1 MSGENQKFPIMAF
14 FFGDGGWATAR
25 CGETRDLGLTG
36 SAATAFLDAFAQEGR
51 LNLQTGNGVELVSWT
66 LKDTS
71 KVRELM
77 RNACQL

>member
-14 FFGDGGWATAR
+14 FFDDGAWVTTR
-25 CGETRDLGLTG
+25 YGETRDLGLTG

-66 LKDTS
+66 LRDTS
-71 KVRELM
+71 KVRESM